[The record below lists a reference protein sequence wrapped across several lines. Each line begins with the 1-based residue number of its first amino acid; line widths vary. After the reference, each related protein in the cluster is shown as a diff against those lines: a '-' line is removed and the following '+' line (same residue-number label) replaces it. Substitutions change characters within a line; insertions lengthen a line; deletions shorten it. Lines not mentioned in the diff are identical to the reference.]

1 MSEGCRLIA
10 AKNERRISFDRISKV
25 MITFD
30 VCAILE
36 SSFSAGLKN
45 IDSAVAVAPSGVASW
60 ELGNKTSSRDNFLY
74 DNFETILT
82 QHRHN
87 FEATPLRARQLFD
100 IFDTQL
106 RNNIY
111 TTIIGW
117 LSWNC

>member
-1 MSEGCRLIA
+1 MFVSCCLIA
-10 AKNERRISFDRISKV
+10 AKKNCRISFDKV
-25 MITFD
+25 TITFD

-82 QHRHN
+82 QH
-87 FEATPLRARQLFD
+87 
-100 IFDTQL
+100 
-106 RNNIY
+106 
-111 TTIIGW
+111 
-117 LSWNC
+117 